1 MQNKKLVLI
10 STLVLLVLFFVV
22 GYVYKTNES
31 QKYTK
36 MSQEQSKLFQRDY
49 SFVVGNENAKVQLVE
64 FFDPACGTC
73 AMFHPLVKDIMKEH
87 EGKIKLVYR
96 YAPFHKNSDYAVVM
110 LEGAREQGLFL
121 EALEL
126 MFETQAYWVQ
136 DHIVN
141 PMELWNILSN
151 VKGLDMD
158 KLKQFMNSKKADEI
172 VKQDLADAQT
182 LGANK
187 TPSYFVNG
195 KPLLEF
201 GLENLKK
208 LIKSEL

>member
-10 STLVLLVLFFVV
+10 STLVLLVLFFVI
-22 GYVYKTNES
+22 GYVYKNNES
-31 QKYTK
+31 EKYTK

-49 SFVVGNENAKVQLVE
+49 SFVVGNKDAKVQLVE

-96 YAPFHKNSDYAVVM
+96 YAPFHKNSDFAVMM
-110 LEGAREQGLFL
+110 LEGAKEQGLFL
-121 EALEL
+121 EVLEL
-126 MFETQAYWVQ
+126 MFETQVYWVQ

-141 PMELWNILSN
+141 PRELWYVVSNI
-151 VKGLDMD
+151 KELDME
-158 KLKQFMNSKKADEI
+158 KLKLFMESRKADAI
-172 VKQDLADAQT
+172 IKQDLADAEA
-182 LGANK
+182 LGASK

>member
-22 GYVYKTNES
+22 GYIYKNNES

-73 AMFHPLVKDIMKEH
+73 AMFHPLVKDIMKEN
-87 EGKIKLVYR
+87 EGKIKLVLR
-96 YAPFHKNSDYAVVM
+96 YAPFHENSDYAVMM

-126 MFETQAYWVQ
+126 MFETQVYWVQ
-136 DHIVN
+136 HHVVN
-141 PMELWNILSN
+141 PRELWYILSN
-151 VKGLDMD
+151 LKGLDME
-158 KLKQFMNSKKADEI
+158 KLGQFMNSKKADERI
-172 VKQDLADAQT
+172 KQDLADAQM
-182 LGANK
+182 LGASK